1 MSPTSIAITLEVR
14 MAELGR
20 KPMSLNLRRGE
31 CCSLRFYLLESQSQD
46 FGETSL

>member
-1 MSPTSIAITLEVR
+1 MSPTSIAITLEVK

-31 CCSLRFYLLESQSQD
+31 CCSQRFLFAGVSKSG
-46 FGETSL
+46 FR